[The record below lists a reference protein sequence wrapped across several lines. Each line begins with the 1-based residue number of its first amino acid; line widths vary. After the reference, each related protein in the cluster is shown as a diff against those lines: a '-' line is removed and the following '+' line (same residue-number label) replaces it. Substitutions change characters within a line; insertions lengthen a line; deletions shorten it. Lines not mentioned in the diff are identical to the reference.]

1 KICSSQTRFSTSIL
15 LRLALLATLRFQKN
29 LILGILPIR
38 LSKSAT
44 TTFAVRFNK
53 LIAVRRRSRPRQASI
68 SGGGEGIRT
77 PDPMVANHV
86 LCQLSYTP
94 GPRSKCI
101 RLGFGGP
108 GWIRT
113 TDLTLI
119 RGAL

>member
-1 KICSSQTRFSTSIL
+1 MQTSLETIVSTSA
-15 LRLALLATLRFQKN
+15 R
-29 LILGILPIR
+29 
-38 LSKSAT
+38 
-44 TTFAVRFNK
+44 VRNG
-53 LIAVRRRSRPRQASI
+53 SESQPRDSD
-68 SGGGEGIRT
+68 GGGEGTRT

-94 GPRSKCI
+94 RPDFEFLKFEFI
-101 RLGFGGP
+101 VGGP

>member
-1 KICSSQTRFSTSIL
+1 MKSDKRGEKTFMLASGAGDSYH
-15 LRLALLATLRFQKN
+15 RLY
-29 LILGILPIR
+29 
-38 LSKSAT
+38 
-44 TTFAVRFNK
+44 
-53 LIAVRRRSRPRQASI
+53 
-68 SGGGEGIRT
+68 GGGEGTRT

-94 GPRSKCI
+94 LAYFRVLPPRY
-101 RLGFGGP
+101 GGP